1 MMAAV
6 VASYVLVSVVS
17 VKPSVTFVS
26 PSVYPTDSLF
36 EKQILNFEDC
46 ITKIMCRST
55 GSKFY
60 SRLRK

>member
-26 PSVYPTDSLF
+26 PSVYPTYSLF
-36 EKQILNFEDC
+36 EKQILS
-46 ITKIMCRST
+46 ILKIVSQ
-55 GSKFY
+55 K
-60 SRLRK
+60 